1 DVPFQ
6 SPDSLCPEF
15 HTSLRSRYQTGGESA
30 HRRNHS
36 GGGSSQGYCVEADS
50 GQLEI
55 GVATLESGFCTS
67 GEMNYAGACPS
78 AKSLAFHFML
88 KQHFCRQQSPA
99 ARFRDSRIETDNPP
113 HAASPESHA
122 GSRAAAHP
130 PFPPARSAAPM
141 RAPAKLPAGAAPSP
155 AHV

>member
-15 HTSLRSRYQTGGESA
+15 HTSLGSRYQTGGESA
-30 HRRNHS
+30 PRRNHS
-36 GGGSSQGYCVEADS
+36 GGGSIQGYCVEADS

-55 GVATLESGFCTS
+55 GVATLESGFSTS
-67 GEMNYAGACPS
+67 GEMNYAGAGPS

-88 KQHFCRQQSPA
+88 KQHFCRQQFPA
-99 ARFRDSRIETDNPP
+99 AHPQDSQTETDKPSRG
-113 HAASPESHA
+113 ASPESHS
-122 GSRAAAHP
+122 GSRGAAHP

-141 RAPAKLPAGAAPSP
+141 RAPAKLQAG
-155 AHV
+155 

>member
-30 HRRNHS
+30 PRRNHS

-55 GVATLESGFCTS
+55 GVATLESGFSTS

-78 AKSLAFHFML
+78 AKSLVFLFMRN
-88 KQHFCRQQSPA
+88 QHFRRQYFRPP
-99 ARFRDSRIETDNPP
+99 RFQNSRIETDNPP
-113 HAASPESHA
+113 
-122 GSRAAAHP
+122 
-130 PFPPARSAAPM
+130 
-141 RAPAKLPAGAAPSP
+141 
-155 AHV
+155 